1 MQNAKQNF
9 STCILV
15 QVSDMLSHYIAV
27 LKRSK
32 DQDLPNSLGKELS
45 VPI

>member
-1 MQNAKQNF
+1 
-9 STCILV
+9 
-15 QVSDMLSHYIAV
+15 MLSHYLAV